1 MNCKEA
7 RESFSDYLDQRL
19 TLSRLALIRE
29 HIKICLA
36 CAGELEDL
44 RETVALIGSLDEI
57 EPAPDFLAQVN
68 GKIDGGSIAGRLR
81 RWVFEPA
88 GIKLPLEAAAL
99 FAVTTLALY
108 VYHRSPQPVEDRLL
122 LSRNSSES
130 VGSALSEYGLKRPVP
145 SGEPS
150 VGAGKAPSASSKGE
164 IREAAKQGAAAPGGA
179 APDTDRAA
187 RRETPPPKQEAT
199 EASNLSAQSE
209 PFRRANSPAE
219 LVEVQAED
227 VSAFE
232 TRLNALLPN
241 LGGKITGRHVSEDG
255 LVLAIELPRSREA
268 QFHSAVK
275 KEISAGSPQEALA
288 KRKSAKLQDEPS
300 SRVVLPAAPRVMSQE
315 KMLVAEQDGPSVT
328 IELRLRA
335 KK

>member
-7 RESFSDYLDQRL
+7 KELFSDYLDRRL

-29 HIKICLA
+29 HIKICSA
-36 CAGELEDL
+36 CAGELEEL
-44 RETVALIGSLDEI
+44 RETVAMIGSLDEI
-57 EPAPDFLAQVN
+57 EPEPDYLAQVN
-68 GKIDGGSIAGRLR
+68 RKIDGGSIASRLR

-99 FAVTTLALY
+99 LAVTTLALY
-108 VYHRSPQPVEDRLL
+108 VYHRSPQPFEDRLL

-130 VGSALSEYGLKRPVP
+130 VGSALSEYALKRPVP
-145 SGEPS
+145 SGEPA
-150 VGAGKAPSASSKGE
+150 VVGKAQAASKSE
-164 IREAAKQGAAAPGGA
+164 IREAAKQVAAAPGGA
-179 APDTDRAA
+179 APETDRAA
-187 RRETPPPKQEAT
+187 RRETPPPKQETA
-199 EASNLSAQSE
+199 EASNLSALSE
-209 PFRRANSPAE
+209 SFRRAVSPAE
-219 LVEVQAED
+219 VVEVQAED
-227 VSAFE
+227 MGAFE

-275 KEISAGSPQEALA
+275 EEISAGPPQAALA

-315 KMLVAEQDGPSVT
+315 KMLVAEQDDPIVR
-328 IELRLRA
+328 IELRLQA

>member
-7 RESFSDYLDQRL
+7 KQLFSDYLDRRL

-68 GKIDGGSIAGRLR
+68 GKIDDGSIASRLR

-108 VYHRSPQPVEDRLL
+108 VYHRSPQPFEDRLL

-130 VGSALSEYGLKRPVP
+130 VGSALSEYALKRSVP
-145 SGEPS
+145 SVEPS
-150 VGAGKAPSASSKGE
+150 VAGKAPSASKSE
-164 IREAAKQGAAAPGGA
+164 ISEAAKQGAAASRGS
-179 APDTDRAA
+179 APETDRAT
-187 RRETPPPKQEAT
+187 RRETPPPKQETA
-199 EASNLSAQSE
+199 EASNLSALPES
-209 PFRRANSPAE
+209 FRRANSPAE
-219 LVEVQAED
+219 VVEVQVED
-227 VSAFE
+227 VGVFE
-232 TRLNALLPN
+232 TRLNELLPN